1 VPEALLSTSRRF
13 QAPIAGICYDE
24 STLSSNNKPEGK
36 KPGHKTNNKN
46 SGLHLTFAELEVL
59 LPLASDQLFRNEFI
73 DKRIPG
79 FQKTREEVQAA
90 KALVSQIKERML
102 EARQKSGDTLR
113 ISIQY
118 P

>member
-1 VPEALLSTSRRF
+1 MVAF
-13 QAPIAGICYDE
+13 QALVAGFCYHQ

-36 KPGHKTNNKN
+36 KPGPKTNNKN
-46 SGLHLTFAELEVL
+46 LGLHLTFAELEVL
-59 LPLASDQLFRNEFI
+59 LPLATDQLFRNEFI
-73 DKRIPG
+73 DKRMPG

-90 KALVSQIKERML
+90 KAIVSQIKERLL
-102 EARQKSGDTLR
+102 EARQKSTDTLR